1 MNLLLQ
7 NGMPLEHASLMG
19 PGAGHFHGA
28 SVALV
33 FHVEDIIDVEDT
45 IDVEVAW
52 VVTDGTIGCVWSP
65 LLEVIG

>member
-1 MNLLLQ
+1 MDMREELIQFMNLT
-7 NGMPLEHASLMG
+7 
-19 PGAGHFHGA
+19 AGHFHGA

-52 VVTDGTIGCVWSP
+52 VVTDGTIGCVWSH